1 MSALLLT
8 LSLLAGAARDTLH
21 RPAAVVRAPLDTAQ
35 VVNFR
40 TMIEP
45 DTVFVGQQAT
55 YEFGAFVDES
65 VRDRLR
71 RMEEVPPELRGVMAY
86 EPPANMSGFPM
97 APVGRRRYEA
107 HVSLRAIFPLAPGRY
122 AVAPARLV
130 YAMPL
135 SYSFFSREESFELR
149 SDSAVFIAI
158 DPPAA
163 GRPADW
169 SGAVGVLRVD
179 ARLDTLAARVG
190 DAMHLTVRVMGIG
203 NVKLFPRPAIDI
215 AWANAIPAGER
226 VMLAP
231 DSITIRGTKEFDWVL
246 TPTSAGRQTLAG
258 VRYPY
263 FDPYRRRYDVALS
276 SAMPVTIA
284 AGSLAMIDSGA
295 AARPPVWAV
304 RAEYRGAL
312 PVPIYLTVPY
322 LMLIV
327 LLPAPAIAFAIAN
340 RPKRERRRRRRRP
353 PEELLREIARRPDG
367 TDLSALRRAFLDA
380 VSARLRA
387 PANALAEPE
396 AIRRAARR
404 AGTSGATAAS
414 AATFIAELNTAAFAL
429 EGEPVRGAGARALKL
444 YGAID
449 AEARRWRA
457 RATVAVLAIF
467 LVIGAHGIAAADLPD
482 PAATFADGV
491 SAYADRHYADAAKDF
506 EAVAADQPRAA
517 DAWADLGTASFA
529 AGDTAGAVR
538 GWQRALRLEPL
549 APDMRERLDIIS
561 PAAATSPG
569 AVPPIPP
576 LPIILIASALWA
588 ASWIAIALR
597 LRRREPLGGASI
609 ALTALGAAIICGSA
623 GAFLERRLSP
633 AGLSVL
639 RHDAPLRFQPALGG
653 ERASVV
659 RLGETVRIQALDG
672 AWARVVVD
680 RDRDGWVPRDALLPL
695 AGD

>member
-1 MSALLLT
+1 VNALLIAIALFG
-8 LSLLAGAARDTLH
+8 GAARDTT
-21 RPAAVVRAPLDTAQ
+21 RKPAAVVRMPLDTAQ

-40 TMIEP
+40 TVIEP
-45 DTVFVGQQAT
+45 DTVYVGQQAS

-86 EPPANMSGFPM
+86 EPPATMSGFPM
-97 APVGRRRYEA
+97 APIGRRHYEA

-149 SDSAVFIAI
+149 SDSAVLIAI

-179 ARLDTLAARVG
+179 ARLDTTAARVG
-190 DAMHLTVRVMGIG
+190 DAIHLTVRVIGVG
-203 NVKLFPRPAIDI
+203 NVKLFPRPALDI
-215 AWANAIPAGER
+215 PWANAIPAGER
-226 VMLAP
+226 VMLSP

-246 TPTSAGRQTLAG
+246 TPNRAGRLSLAP

-263 FDPYRRRYDVALS
+263 FDPYRKRYDVALTG
-276 SAMPVTIA
+276 AIPVSIGAGALA
-284 AGSLAMIDSGA
+284 AIDSGA
-295 AARPPVWAV
+295 TARPPAWAV
-304 RAEYRGAL
+304 RTEYRGEL

-322 LMLIV
+322 IMLIV

-353 PEELLREIARRPDG
+353 PEEVLRELARRPDG
-367 TDLSALRRAFLDA
+367 ADLSALRRAFLDA
-380 VSARLRA
+380 VGRRLRA
-387 PANALAEPE
+387 PASALAEPE

-414 AATFIAELNTAAFAL
+414 AAAFIAELNTAAFAFR
-429 EGEPVRGAGARALKL
+429 GEPVRGAGPRALKL
-444 YGAID
+444 YAAID

-457 RATVAVLAIF
+457 PVAVSIVALCLFAGTHALAA
-467 LVIGAHGIAAADLPD
+467 GELPD
-482 PAATFADGV
+482 ADAQFAAGV
-491 SAYADRHYADAAKDF
+491 SAYGDRHYANA
-506 EAVAADQPRAA
+506 AADFSALADSQPRAA
-517 DAWADLGTASFA
+517 DAWANFGTASFA
-529 AGDTAGAVR
+529 AGDTANAVR

-549 APDMRERLDIIS
+549 AADMRERLDITA
-561 PAAATSPG
+561 PAPASSPG

-576 LPIILIASALWA
+576 LPVILIASLLWA
-588 ASWIAIALR
+588 ASWIALALR
-597 LRRREPLGGASI
+597 LRRREPLAGASI
-609 ALTALGAAIICGSA
+609 ALTALGAAIVCGCA
-623 GAFLERRLSP
+623 GFFLESRLST
-633 AGLSVL
+633 AGLSVA
-639 RHDAPLRFQPALGG
+639 RHDVPLRILPALGG
-653 ERASVV
+653 ERASVLH
-659 RLGETVRIQALDG
+659 LGETVRVIARDG
-672 AWARVVVD
+672 AWANVRVD
-680 RDRDGWVPRDALLPL
+680 RDRDGWVPGEALLPL